1 MKKILFGVF
10 ISAFLIA
17 CSNETKEETKPAA
30 TESAPASDTKKT
42 GDEIL
47 AMSEADEAKGILLAF
62 SKGDVNGM
70 TAAFDENARVY
81 WAGGDSIIGK
91 KAVQDY
97 WNGRMKLI
105 ETLQVVDQVLLPVKV
120 NTSQAPQHALGKWVL
135 VWTNVSVKYKNG
147 KSLNFWTH
155 SDYHYNSAG
164 KIDVGIHYMDR
175 HPIMEATKDMMPK

>member
-1 MKKILFGVF
+1 MKKILVGVLLSVF
-10 ISAFLIA
+10 FIA
-17 CSNETKEETKPAA
+17 CNNETKEETKPA
-30 TESAPASDTKKT
+30 TTDAPAAEAKKG

-47 AMSEADEAKGILLAF
+47 DMKEADEAKNILLAF

-70 TAAFDENARVY
+70 TASFDENARAY

-91 KAVQDY
+91 KAIQDY
-97 WNGRMKLI
+97 WNGRLKLI
-105 ETLQVVDQVLLPVKV
+105 ESLQIVDQVLLPVKV

-135 VWTNVSVKYKNG
+135 VWTSVSVKYKNG

-155 SDYHYNSAG
+155 SDYHYNDAG

-175 HPIMEATKDMMPK
+175 HPIMEATKDLLK